1 MRASLLV
8 IAFVT
13 SMLFAV
19 SLGSSHE
26 ADAAG
31 VYGNTCTN
39 AATWTADQCDN
50 SYPDDTDN
58 NSQNFSG
65 ACYGYCG
72 PGCSLNCGYGSYCGT
87 HDYYTRRDGMWSA
100 NAMAAFPPA
109 AVQWGK
115 CVMSS
120 GATAASG
127 YIKSAWSG
135 IKKSVSSVVSSIFN

>member
-1 MRASLLV
+1 MRTSFLVLVAS
-8 IAFVT
+8 A
-13 SMLFAV
+13 LFAL
-19 SLGSSHE
+19 SLASGQ

-39 AATWTADQCDN
+39 AATWSADQCDN

-58 NSQNFSG
+58 NRNNFSG

-72 PGCSLNCGYGSYCGT
+72 PGCSINCGYGSYCGT

-100 NAMAAFPPA
+100 NAMNAFPPA

-115 CVMSS
+115 CVMNAA
-120 GATAASG
+120 GTAAGG
-127 YIKSAWSG
+127 YMKSAWSG
-135 IKKSVSSVVSSIFN
+135 IRNWTSSVVSSIFN

>member
-1 MRASLLV
+1 MRTSIVLV
-8 IAFVT
+8 AAF
-13 SMLFAV
+13 LFAL
-19 SLGSSHE
+19 SLGSSQQ
-26 ADAAG
+26 ASAAG
-31 VYGNTCTN
+31 VYGNQCTN

-58 NSQNFSG
+58 NYQNFSG
-65 ACYGYCG
+65 NCYGYCG

-120 GATAASG
+120 GASAASG
-127 YIKSAWSG
+127 WMKSAWSG
-135 IKKSVSSVVSSIFN
+135 IKSGVSSVVSSI

>member
-1 MRASLLV
+1 MRANLLV
-8 IAFVT
+8 LVMSA
-13 SMLFAV
+13 LFAISFV
-19 SLGSSHE
+19 SSKE
-26 ADAAG
+26 ADAAFG
-31 VYGNTCTN
+31 VYGNQCTN

-50 SYPDDTDN
+50 AYPDDGDGQPGN
-58 NSQNFSG
+58 YSG

-87 HDYYTRRDGMWSA
+87 HDYYTRRDGMWSST
-100 NAMAAFPPA
+100 AMSAFPPA

-135 IKKSVSSVVSSIFN
+135 IKKGVSSVVSSIFN